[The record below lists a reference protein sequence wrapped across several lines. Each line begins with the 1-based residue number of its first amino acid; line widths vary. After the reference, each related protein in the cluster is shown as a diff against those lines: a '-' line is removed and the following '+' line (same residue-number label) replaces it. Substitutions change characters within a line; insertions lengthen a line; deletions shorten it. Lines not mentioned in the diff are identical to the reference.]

1 MLRQLKAEKVA
12 QLFEKLEHQ
21 QKFGLKSTEVIET
34 ASEAKISLEKLLEEI
49 KKKV

>member
-1 MLRQLKAEKVA
+1 MVIER
-12 QLFEKLEHQ
+12 LEHQ

-34 ASEAKISLEKLLEEI
+34 ASEAKIALESLLEEI